1 MVRIGAS
8 RSQHGE
14 DEAIARLI
22 PDDCE
27 RLFVDVG
34 ANDGVSWSNSYNFAR
49 AGFRLLLVEPMP
61 VYAARCALAH
71 CGNPNVFVEPYAIS
85 KALGQATFYVNL
97 DAATD
102 LLAMRSSLVKEIIPS
117 DDITEVTV
125 PTAPLSFLLDK
136 HRVSDRYAVLSV
148 DAEGVDLQV
157 LETADLDRRRPQ
169 VICVEEG
176 PYGEPIRAFLK
187 AKDYRFVTK
196 LGDVNGVFVD
206 DRKARRRSWLERLSG
221 RGASPQVTPA
231 GFP

>member
-1 MVRIGAS
+1 MVRIGPS

-14 DEAIARLI
+14 DDAIARLV

-34 ANDGVSWSNSYNFAR
+34 ANDGVSWSNSYNFAQ

-61 VYAARCALAH
+61 VYAARCALHH
-71 CGNPNVFVEPYAIS
+71 CGNANVFVEPYAICRE
-85 KALGQATFYVNL
+85 LGQATFYVNL
-97 DAATD
+97 DASTD
-102 LLAMRSSLVKEIIPS
+102 LLAMRSSLMRDIIPS
-117 DDITEVTV
+117 SDVTEVTV

-148 DAEGVDLQV
+148 DAEGLDLQV

-176 PYGEPIRAFLK
+176 QFVEPIRAFLQ

-206 DRKARRRSWLERLSG
+206 DRKGARRSLLGRLTG
-221 RGASPQVTPA
+221 RGGRPGAESA
-231 GFP
+231 RA